1 MNYAVVFSSVLQEEM
16 SSDHMNVVSSPSSPE
31 CVFCFQLLEK
41 LNERNLIDGK
51 AEFKVISE
59 FDDLNFVVYKDAS
72 KYICKKCLNLFKKR
86 FTLKKNLWELDNNLL
101 EQYRKKCNQ
110 RGLTV
115 KTRNPTKRSLLF
127 TDVESHG
134 YDSLPHFSI
143 PVAFSSPAALV
154 NSPARTPRASFEVQS
169 QTSRALSS
177 FSGDIKSSALPSN
190 SSSSLGSPGF
200 LKIQS
205 PFSVSNSSDTTPQ
218 HEIQYSDS
226 CQNPKHSGEMELKQ
240 NRQNMSSVTSK
251 NASTQTQK
259 LRDVIVQYDKSGK
272 KVAPVLVRV
281 GWESGDRYRHLPVNL
296 CSLGKMLLRGTFK
309 QIATAAWRCP
319 DLKQHLV
326 KEMLK
331 TVHHECASLCTLKEP
346 SSLWKTSKDGIQ
358 EFTFEKLQDELS
370 VRAPVFNAVLK
381 TASLK
386 TPEEKQ
392 DLLWLPTVSMA
403 AAICLKN
410 RSSRLTVVQLLV
422 SIILQHCGLTVRNIF
437 VCSVFMVQFILI

>member
-1 MNYAVVFSSVLQEEM
+1 MNYAIVFSSVLQEEM
-16 SSDHMNVVSSPSSPE
+16 SSDHMDVVSSPSSPE

-41 LNERNLIDGK
+41 LNERNLMDGK
-51 AEFKVISE
+51 ADFTVISE
-59 FDDLNFVVYKDAS
+59 FDDLNFVVYKDVS

-86 FTLKKNLWELDNNLL
+86 FTLKKNLQELDNNLL

-110 RGLTV
+110 RDFTV
-115 KTRNPTKRSLLF
+115 KTRNPTKRSLPF

-134 YDSLPHFSI
+134 YDSLPHFSS

-169 QTSRALSS
+169 QISRAMSS
-177 FSGDIKSSALPSN
+177 FIFSGDIKSSALPSN
-190 SSSSLGSPGF
+190 SSSSLGNPGF
-200 LKIQS
+200 LQIQS

-218 HEIQYSDS
+218 HKIQYSDS
-226 CQNPKHSGEMELKQ
+226 CQNPEHSGEMELKQ
-240 NRQNMSSVTSK
+240 NRQNMSSVTSR
-251 NASTQTQK
+251 NASSQTQK

-272 KVAPVLVRV
+272 KVASVLVRV
-281 GWESGDRYRHLPVNL
+281 RWESGDHYHQLSINL

-309 QIATAAWRCP
+309 QIAIAAWRCP

-326 KEMLK
+326 EVMLK

-346 SSLWKTSKDGIQ
+346 SILQKTSKDEIQ

-381 TASLK
+381 PASLK
-386 TPEEKQ
+386 TPEK
-392 DLLWLPTVSMA
+392 SK
-403 AAICLKN
+403 IFFGF
-410 RSSRLTVVQLLV
+410 QLY
-422 SIILQHCGLTVRNIF
+422 QW
-437 VCSVFMVQFILI
+437 QQQYA